1 MTTETQETILDREL
15 TDLFRTKYT
24 TFAMSSNA
32 RAIPDARDGL
42 KPVHR
47 RLLYTAKQTAPS
59 SRSTVKSAKIVGD
72 TLGNF
77 HPHGDASVYDA
88 MARMTRDF
96 QKKLILNT
104 LRRKM
109 KPN

>member
-15 TDLFRTKYT
+15 TELFRTKYT

-47 RLLYTAKQTAPS
+47 RILYETKQSAPKHCQKCSNRGQCLRALS
-59 SRSTVKSAKIVGD
+59 SSWRCFGV
-72 TLGNF
+72 
-77 HPHGDASVYDA
+77 
-88 MARMTRDF
+88 
-96 QKKLILNT
+96 
-104 LRRKM
+104 
-109 KPN
+109 

>member
-1 MTTETQETILDREL
+1 MATNEVQEIILDREL
-15 TDLFRTKYT
+15 TELFRTKYT

-47 RLLYTAKQTAPS
+47 RILYTAKQYAPPN
-59 SRSTVKSAKIVGD
+59 RSTVKSASIVGS
-72 TLGNF
+72 TLGCY

-96 QKKLILNT
+96 ANNVPLIYGHG
-104 LRRKM
+104 K
-109 KPN
+109 